1 MMPSEDERTL
11 LNGSYHPSVKS
22 KSIPLGISSPSSPAS
37 SSGSSFYDYLDEKF
51 KLTERN
57 TDVGTEVRAGFV
69 TFVTMAYILI
79 VNAEVRHIDMNNH
92 GKTSKRKSKRKEME
106 VCHV

>member
-1 MMPSEDERTL
+1 MPSEDERTL
-11 LNGSYHPSVKS
+11 LNGSYHPSVKG

-37 SSGSSFYDYLDEKF
+37 SSGSKFYDYLDRQF

-79 VNAEVRHIDMNNH
+79 VNAEVSYKPQDQCVYQFTYFSNESIVSN
-92 GKTSKRKSKRKEME
+92 TPF
-106 VCHV
+106 